1 MIILETIRW
10 KNFLST
16 GNIFTEVSLNTNKT
30 TLICGENGSGK
41 STIMDAITFALFN
54 KPFRKINKP
63 QLINAITDKNCLVE
77 IEFSINKTK
86 YKVVRGLKKNI
97 FEIYKNGNMINQ
109 SADNRDYQDILE
121 HNILKMNYKTFCQI
135 VILGSANWT
144 AFMELAPGI
153 RRKVIE
159 DLLDIQV
166 FSVMNILLK
175 EKLNKNKD
183 SSEQLDKA
191 IAILENTISLNT
203 AHRKKLQRMRV
214 ESIDK
219 KQTDI
224 NEYNKEL
231 DILFEKRD
239 KLEIAQN
246 SLDKLNT
253 ELYSLESEHSNQE
266 YKIQK
271 LDNSIVL
278 LNKEI
283 QRLENESVCPT
294 CLQELDET
302 KKTKNIKSIKKSIS
316 DTEKSIK
323 KEQPILD
330 NLFEKI
336 EQLNTKL
343 DKFHEVNKCLNKVN
357 SEITLK
363 QQFVISIQKEINE
376 MQQPVEEEIDVTKEK
391 SNLKTLQ
398 KHKEK
403 IINNKEIFNMA
414 GLLLKDTGIKTQ
426 IIRQYIPVMN
436 KLINY
441 YLEKMEF
448 FCQFNIDENFN
459 EQILAR
465 HRDNFSY
472 ASFSQGEKMR
482 VDLAL
487 LFTWR
492 EISRLR
498 NSSTINLLLLDEIM
512 DSSLDSNGTEEFI
525 NIISK
530 LTGNNNVIIISH
542 KADQISDKFD
552 NSIYFEK
559 VKNFSRIKERV

>member
-121 HNILKMNYKTFCQI
+121 RNILKMNYKTFCQI

>member
-121 HNILKMNYKTFCQI
+121 RNILKINYKTFCQI

-253 ELYSLESEHSNQE
+253 ELYNLESEHSNQE